1 LLFIGNQHAHTCSIN
16 SGGLQYR
23 KSL

>member
-1 LLFIGNQHAHTCSIN
+1 LLFIGNQHAHTCSNN